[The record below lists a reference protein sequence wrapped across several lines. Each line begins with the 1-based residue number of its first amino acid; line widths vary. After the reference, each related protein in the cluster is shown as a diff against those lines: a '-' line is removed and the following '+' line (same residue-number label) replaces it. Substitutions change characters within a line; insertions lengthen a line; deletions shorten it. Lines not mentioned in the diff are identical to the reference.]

1 MSYKSKIKG
10 ILKFCLA
17 GFGIAMVIIV
27 AFGIWVYTL
36 RFSGPDAMEMSD
48 YHPFRSP
55 EAKIEY
61 LRLYDERATLWPVA
75 SETRIVE
82 TSYGQTF
89 VRISGRPDAS
99 PLVLLPGGGGNS
111 LLWAP
116 NIAGLSEHYRTY
128 AVDDIYGYGRSV
140 PTRAME
146 DSDDIVNWLDEL
158 FTALQLGDNINLMG
172 ISYGGW
178 QTSQY
183 ALRFANRL
191 DKIVLIAPAATIFP
205 LSGEWVKHAI
215 LMMIPHR
222 YFLKNTVFWIFEDL
236 VQQDETS
243 RIFVEDWVEEIFV
256 ALRCFKFKMLV
267 PPTVLTDQELEG
279 IKVPTLFL
287 VGENEKIYSAQSAV
301 QRLNDVA
308 PRIKTEIIQDCGHDI
323 WILQKETVN
332 RNVLA
337 FLNQTMTQE

>member
-1 MSYKSKIKG
+1 
-10 ILKFCLA
+10 
-17 GFGIAMVIIV
+17 MVLVV
-27 AFGIWVYTL
+27 ALGIWVYTL

-55 EAKIEY
+55 EAKEEY
-61 LRLYDERATLWPVA
+61 LKLYDEHAKLWPVA
-75 SETRIVE
+75 SETKTVE

-89 VRISGRPDAS
+89 VRISGRPDAP

-111 LLWAP
+111 LMWAP
-116 NIAGLSEHYRTY
+116 NIAVLSERYRTY
-128 AVDDIYGYGRSV
+128 AVDDMYGYGRSV
-140 PTRAME
+140 PTRTME

-158 FTALQLGDNINLMG
+158 FTALKLGDNINLTG

-215 LMMIPHR
+215 LMMIPLR
-222 YFLKNTVFWIFEDL
+222 YFVKNTVFWIFEDL
-236 VQQDETS
+236 VQQDDES
-243 RIFVEDWVEEIFV
+243 RRFVEDWVEEIFV
-256 ALRCFKFKMLV
+256 ALGCFKFKMLV
-267 PPTVLTDQELEG
+267 PPTVLTDQELKS

-287 VGENEKIYSAQSAV
+287 VGENERIYSAQAAV

-308 PRIKTEIIQDCGHDI
+308 PRINTEIIPDCGHDI
-323 WILQKETVN
+323 WIVQTETVN
-332 RNVLA
+332 RKVLE
-337 FLNQTMTQE
+337 FLKRP